1 MNRLPILFGLLF
13 VSACTNT
20 QTTRPPIVEDRTTDV
35 AVQTA
40 PPVTHPRSSE
50 PSIVVEKH
58 LEKSESVTTTPI
70 ATPVIPQRSTPKAQ
84 NPAVVALIDSAQAQ
98 QSKGDLNGAQ
108 SSLQRAQRI
117 SPRDPEVYYELA
129 KIHRDL
135 GDLGLAEQVA
145 LKGVSVVEGQ
155 ASQSKQFWSLIAE
168 IRDLAGNKRGS
179 EQARALANKY

>member
-1 MNRLPILFGLLF
+1 

-145 LKGVSVVEGQ
+145 LKGVSIVEGQ
-155 ASQSKQFWSLIAE
+155 ALQSKRFWSLIAE
-168 IRDLAGNKRGS
+168 IRGLAGNTRGS
-179 EQARALANKY
+179 EQARSLANKY

>member
-40 PPVTHPRSSE
+40 QPATHPRSSE

-84 NPAVVALIDSAQAQ
+84 NPAVIALIDTAKQQQQRGEFNSAQT
-98 QSKGDLNGAQ
+98 
-108 SSLQRAQRI
+108 SLQRAQRI
-117 SPRDPEVYYELA
+117 APRDPQIYYELA
-129 KIHRDL
+129 MIHKELQDYA
-135 GDLGLAEQVA
+135 LAEQVA
-145 LKGVSVVEGQ
+145 LKGVSLVQGQ
-155 ASQSKQFWSLIAE
+155 PEQLLRFWQLIAI
-168 IRDLAGNKRGS
+168 IRTNAGDS
-179 EQARALANKY
+179 EGARQAQRMAARY